1 MKMNNEI
8 ILICFILALNI
19 YLMKLNLCDNTLCMI
34 FLLFSAIMFVDVLTI
49 SNNAIE
55 LTFALA
61 KTPIRL
67 TELKLTFPKLSVS
80 T

>member
-1 MKMNNEI
+1 MNNEI

-55 LTFALA
+55 LTFAYFQLFFSIYFNVQ
-61 KTPIRL
+61 KIRSV
-67 TELKLTFPKLSVS
+67 LS
-80 T
+80 